1 VTRLGGVLLLKMPLR
16 FIART
21 RTESECI
28 LSEEMK
34 ESDAA
39 TTRVKEIYAVY
50 RVWSDERGERPMTQI
65 AFHRKLSDRGLQIIG
80 QGSRAE
86 IKNYIMAPRSVES
99 NEINWELATRLA
111 R

>member
-1 VTRLGGVLLLKMPLR
+1 M
-16 FIART
+16 F
-21 RTESECI
+21 